1 MRQQKWKEKFLQ
13 NKLYKL
19 IIYFYL
25 FNFIIST
32 CDKSTPFLQNDE
44 CISYCS
50 YLNLIRG
57 VCILN
62 NSIIESQLLTNII
75 SIGGI
80 NFKYL
85 SYAFNLDGDMVIL
98 ASENP
103 PSNSRIFYGLKKNG
117 RNFFNNSLF
126 YLKYINDESYYN
138 QKYESETLFVRL
150 SSNDED
156 INGKEYFLSVPK
168 YCDYVELFDFD
179 NNEYYALSITIFYE
193 DIIQSYFNSFL
204 KLSDESNKYYYIFAG
219 ISTTYYF
226 NIKKFSFSSKIIY
239 DGYTLHNY
247 NNSTKSLLRRIASC
261 FQTEKLL
268 IICFVEKD
276 DYNYVAIIYDEN
288 LTQLSENI
296 ILSGDF
302 TKENEDIFYKCIHF
316 KGEIG
321 IFSYYLSYSNVSP
334 IISFKQ
340 ANTSTQL
347 IDYNNYGNIIL
358 NKVES
363 ENYSGLNDIMK
374 LDENTICYA
383 SVGSNREILNIILI
397 KIYGDND
404 SKLSL
409 RYYSINTYMLHSYK
423 FYTLKIFSYNNFVS
437 MLSSY
442 CLDTNHCKTDNDP
455 HYASLII
462 FSYGNSFDSYFNI
475 YDFLSQ
481 SYANLYDLCFTL
493 QNNIKIDNNIFGL
506 QFYGIK
512 IMNFPDNIV

>member
-261 FQTEKLL
+261 FQTEKL
-268 IICFVEKD
+268 
-276 DYNYVAIIYDEN
+276 
-288 LTQLSENI
+288 
-296 ILSGDF
+296 
-302 TKENEDIFYKCIHF
+302 
-316 KGEIG
+316 
-321 IFSYYLSYSNVSP
+321 
-334 IISFKQ
+334 
-340 ANTSTQL
+340 
-347 IDYNNYGNIIL
+347 
-358 NKVES
+358 
-363 ENYSGLNDIMK
+363 
-374 LDENTICYA
+374 
-383 SVGSNREILNIILI
+383 
-397 KIYGDND
+397 
-404 SKLSL
+404 
-409 RYYSINTYMLHSYK
+409 
-423 FYTLKIFSYNNFVS
+423 
-437 MLSSY
+437 
-442 CLDTNHCKTDNDP
+442 
-455 HYASLII
+455 
-462 FSYGNSFDSYFNI
+462 
-475 YDFLSQ
+475 
-481 SYANLYDLCFTL
+481 
-493 QNNIKIDNNIFGL
+493 
-506 QFYGIK
+506 
-512 IMNFPDNIV
+512 